1 MTDEELRKLSRK
13 DLLELLITQGRE
25 RDALQTELEQVKTAL
40 TNRQLQIEQAGS
52 IADASL
58 QLNGV
63 FEAAQAAA
71 QQYLENIRQRS
82 EQIEAVCAKR
92 EAACAKREAACAQLE
107 TETQR
112 KVDQQLKEAA
122 RAAQEMEAET
132 RRKCQALET
141 EAKEKAEAYWL
152 EVSTRL
158 KKLYQEYGELKALFS
173 SGGKD

>member
-1 MTDEELRKLSRK
+1 MTDQELRKLSRK

-52 IADASL
+52 IAEASL

-63 FEAAQAAA
+63 FEAGQAAA

-82 EQIEAVCAKR
+82 EQIEAVCD
-92 EAACAKREAACAQLE
+92 KREAACAQLE
-107 TETQR
+107 AETQR

-122 RAAQEMEAET
+122 RAAREMEAET

-152 EVSTRL
+152 EAKT
-158 KKLYQEYGELKALFS
+158 KK
-173 SGGKD
+173 

>member
-1 MTDEELRKLSRK
+1 MTDQELRKLSRK

-40 TNRQLQIEQAGS
+40 RNRQLQIEQAGS

-92 EAACAKREAACAQLE
+92 EAACTQLE

>member
-1 MTDEELRKLSRK
+1 MTDQELRKLSRK

-92 EAACAKREAACAQLE
+92 EAACAQLE

-112 KVDQQLKEAA
+112 KVVQQLKEAT

-158 KKLYQEYGELKALFS
+158 KKFYQEYGELKALFS